1 MSDTIGDR
9 ISFEGNC
16 CTIKYIGPVKGVE
29 GQWLGVEWDDPSRG
43 KHNGTYLGENYFK
56 CRKENSGSFIRQN
69 RPRDIKKTF
78 VDAFID
84 KYGDRNVEE
93 YINFDIKSKNTNINP
108 KIQEIYH
115 PKNIQ
120 KKLPKRYIVTLDHM
134 AISEL
139 GNIGEIKKKCSD
151 ILEIDLSGNL
161 LNWKTVILII
171 KELPNLSSLKLNY
184 NQLGTSELILSNNFK
199 FSNLKTLILN
209 KTYLKIKEIKK
220 LCISFENLE
229 ELQISHNLL
238 TLKTN
243 NDFHFSDTIPHLKK
257 IFLNDNKIS
266 CFETVTRI
274 FGKLEKLVF
283 LSLASNQI
291 NTINIIPNTFIS
303 LKYLDISKNNISEQ
317 TSLNNLNILH
327 SLVSL
332 RFTDNPLLKE
342 FKSNPSTFIIPRLR
356 NVMIINGTK
365 ITQEERQNAE
375 LYYLSTIEKEI
386 KSGKISNYSDLI
398 KEHPQWRELQK
409 KYEKE
414 NPIFNTEKNLTE
426 KIIENKL
433 IELYIIF
440 EKEII
445 KKKFISSMNIRS
457 FRSFCAKFFKINPFD
472 FTISYLEGSYKIIY
486 IDDDSKLLS
495 FYNLTSGETIYIK
508 QNKPENY
515 TQQ

>member
-1 MSDTIGDR
+1 
-9 ISFEGNC
+9 
-16 CTIKYIGPVKGVE
+16 
-29 GQWLGVEWDDPSRG
+29 
-43 KHNGTYLGENYFK
+43 
-56 CRKENSGSFIRQN
+56 
-69 RPRDIKKTF
+69 
-78 VDAFID
+78 
-84 KYGDRNVEE
+84 
-93 YINFDIKSKNTNINP
+93 
-108 KIQEIYH
+108 
-115 PKNIQ
+115 
-120 KKLPKRYIVTLDHM
+120 M

-139 GNIGEIKKKCSD
+139 GNIDEIKKECSD

-161 LNWKTVILII
+161 LNWETVVSII
-171 KELPNLSSLKLNY
+171 KELPNLNSLKLNY
-184 NQLGTSELILSNNFK
+184 NQLNTSEIILSYSFK

-209 KTYLKIKEIKK
+209 KTYLEIEEIKK

-243 NDFHFSDTIPHLKK
+243 SDLQFSDTVPHLKK
-257 IFLNDNKIS
+257 VFLNDNKIS
-266 CFETVTRI
+266 CFDTVTRI
-274 FGKLEKLVF
+274 FGNLENLIF

-317 TSLNNLNILH
+317 TSLNNLNTLH

-332 RFTDNPLLKE
+332 RFTDNPLLEK
-342 FKSNPSTFIIPRLR
+342 FKNSPSTFIIPRLR
-356 NVMIINGTK
+356 NITTINGTK

-386 KSGKISNYSDLI
+386 ESGKISNYYDLI
-398 KEHPQWRELQK
+398 KEHPQWKELQK

-414 NPIFNTEKNLTE
+414 NPIFNIEKKSNE
-426 KIIENKL
+426 RIIENKL

-440 EKEII
+440 GKEMI

-457 FRSFCAKFFKINPFD
+457 FRSFCAKSFKINPFG
-472 FTISYLEGSYKIIY
+472 FTISYLGESYTTIH

-495 FYNLTSGETIYIK
+495 YYNLTSGQTIYIK
-508 QNKPENY
+508 QNKQGDY
-515 TQQ
+515 TRQ

>member
-1 MSDTIGDR
+1 MIHYV
-9 ISFEGNC
+9 GN
-16 CTIKYIGPVKGVE
+16 IMEHILEKNI
-29 GQWLGVEWDDPSRG
+29 LSA
-43 KHNGTYLGENYFK
+43 
-56 CRKENSGSFIRQN
+56 ENSGSFVRRN

-78 VDAFID
+78 VEAFND
-84 KYGDRNVEE
+84 KYGDINVEK
-93 YINFDIKSKNTNINP
+93 YTNFDIKLENTNINS
-108 KIQEIYH
+108 KIQEICH
-115 PKNIQ
+115 SGNIHKKRPK
-120 KKLPKRYIVTLDHM
+120 LYIVTLDHM

-139 GNIGEIKKKCSD
+139 GNIDEIRNKCSD

-161 LNWKTVILII
+161 LTWETVISII
-171 KELPNLSSLKLNY
+171 KELPNLNSLRLNY
-184 NQLGTSELILSNNFK
+184 NQFNTSKVLLSNNFK
-199 FSNLKTLILN
+199 FPNLKTLILN
-209 KTYLKIKEIKK
+209 KTYLEIEQIKK

-229 ELQISHNLL
+229 ELQISHNFL
-238 TLKTN
+238 TLKTP
-243 NDFHFSDTIPHLKK
+243 NDFQFSDTTPHLKK

-291 NTINIIPNTFIS
+291 NTINIVPNTFIS

-332 RFTDNPLLKE
+332 RFTDNPLSKE
-342 FKSNPSTFIIPRLR
+342 FKNNSSTFIIPRLR

-375 LYYLSTIEKEI
+375 LYYLSIIEKEI

-398 KEHPQWRELQK
+398 KEYPQWKELYK
-409 KYEKE
+409 KYEKDD
-414 NPIFNTEKNLTE
+414 PIFTTQNNLTE
-426 KIIENKL
+426 KIIENEL
-433 IELYIIF
+433 IELYLIF
-440 EKEII
+440 GKETI

-457 FRSFCAKFFKINPFD
+457 FRSFCSKLFKINPFH
-472 FTISYLEGSYKIIY
+472 FTISYLQGSHNLFY

-495 FYNLTSGETIYIK
+495 FYNLTSGQTIYIK
-508 QNKPENY
+508 QNKHEN
-515 TQQ
+515 